1 MKKPYRILIAED
13 HRILREGLRSL
24 LSSNADF
31 EIAGEAENG
40 IDAIRCVG
48 KIMPDLVLIDLS
60 MPKMGGLD
68 AISEI
73 KKLSPDVKILV
84 LTVHKAEEYVFESLK
99 AGADGYLLKD
109 STHTELKLAIEST
122 MNGRPYISPGISETL
137 VAGYL
142 KAREHTPKN
151 KNIPKAGLK
160 STKWESLTKRERQVM
175 KLIAEG
181 NRNKDIANDLCISV
195 KTVEKHRSN
204 LMKKLD
210 IHNISGLT
218 ALAMEKGIV
227 AV

>member
-24 LSSNADF
+24 LSSNTNF

-40 IDAIRCVG
+40 MDAIRCVE
-48 KIMPDLVLIDLS
+48 KVMPDLVLIDLS

-73 KKLSPDVKILV
+73 KKRSPEVKILV

-109 STHTELKLAIEST
+109 STHAELKLAIEST
-122 MNGRPYISPGISETL
+122 LKGKPYISPGISETL
-137 VAGYL
+137 VTGYL
-142 KAREHTPKN
+142 KARDN
-151 KNIPKAGLK
+151 SSDLAMIPNAGYM
-160 STKWESLTKRERQVM
+160 STRWENVTKRERQVM
-175 KLIAEG
+175 KLVAEG
-181 NRNKDIANDLCISV
+181 NRNKDIANTLCISV

-210 IHNISGLT
+210 IHNVSELTSLAIKKGLVT
-218 ALAMEKGIV
+218 
-227 AV
+227 